1 VTVAVQTKTT
11 ATQSLAVVEE
21 HRRVMGRELMIAA
34 LGRAAAKKSRNPVA
48 VLETGELT
56 KQKQKLSS

>member
-1 VTVAVQTKTT
+1 MT